1 VPRGTGSAAWRH
13 WARVRLHAPLEEA
26 GERIAPAAG
35 RPTDDGE
42 GGCVPGS
49 EGDSLHGPAAF
60 PGVLDL
66 PFTVLGPPEPRDP
79 LRTLADRHRA
89 AAGDPRTP

>member
-1 VPRGTGSAAWRH
+1 M
-13 WARVRLHAPLEEA
+13 
-26 GERIAPAAG
+26 
-35 RPTDDGE
+35 
-42 GGCVPGS
+42 PGS

-66 PFTVLGPPEPRDP
+66 PFTVLGPPGPRDP

-89 AAGDPRTP
+89 AADGPESLDLKGT